1 MSRDE
6 ALFKARQAGLDL
18 VEVASNTNPPVC
30 KIIDFKK
37 FKYQEDKKQRAGK
50 KKNKAGE
57 TKEIRFTPFIAKGDY
72 DLRIR
77 RAKGFLKEGEKVRLT
92 IRFVGRQITRKQF
105 GYDLLKK
112 VNTTLGEISKVE
124 VEPKWH
130 GRMLSMVLKPSQKQ
144 PSVEIEKES
153 NEQTKNQKI
162 SQQKI

>member
-1 MSRDE
+1 MSKDE

-18 VEVASNTNPPVC
+18 VEVASNAKPPVC

-72 DLRIR
+72 ELRIK
-77 RAKGFLKEGEKVRLT
+77 RAKGFLEEGEKVRLT
-92 IRFVGRQITRKQF
+92 VRFVGRQITRKQF

-112 VNTTLGEISKVE
+112 VNDTLREISKVE

-144 PSVEIEKES
+144 SKK
-153 NEQTKNQKI
+153 NEQTKN
-162 SQQKI
+162 